1 MSAMKHFE
9 QQTYYELLE
18 VPVSASED
26 QILDAYARAMETYS
40 PDSIAVYT
48 LAEPEQLEALRE
60 RLTQAMEVLCALDQR
75 IEYDRKI
82 GLTRSPEELARLRAE
97 SLKRAA
103 EPTANPAA
111 ANGAGE
117 SPVPQAAAAPAEP
130 VAEVKPE
137 VQVQAAPA
145 AEEEVLLEAEV
156 VAEVEPA
163 AGPEPVAEAKPT
175 GQVPASE
182 PSATPPEPVAIAA
195 SAAQEAQA
203 PAAARN
209 EVASDA
215 VAPSEP
221 DAAPNTPAPAE
232 PPPAA
237 VPRMPMAAKP
247 ASRSLTPAP
256 VSGLKPAIHARPL
269 GPMARHGAAVPPPLP
284 PRNGARAPV
293 RPDAESA
300 RPASPPAAARP
311 NGQQLGEAPVLAEA
325 SAIAN
330 AESALALVS
339 AKARDSR
346 TRLKTV
352 VDIPSDAE
360 FNGEL
365 LRQVR
370 EGRNLSLQMLADRTR
385 ISSRHVENIEADRYD
400 ILPASVYL
408 RGMLMSIARELGL
421 DPLRVSRSYMGL
433 VASGEKKTR

>member
-9 QQTYYELLE
+9 QQSYYELLE
-18 VPVSASED
+18 VPVTASED

-48 LAEPEQLEALRE
+48 LAEPEQLEALRQQ
-60 RLTQAMEVLCALDQR
+60 LTQAMEVLCALEQR
-75 IEYDRKI
+75 LEYDRKI
-82 GLTRSPEELARLRAE
+82 GVKRSPEELARLRTE

-117 SPVPQAAAAPAEP
+117 SPVPEAAAPAEP

-137 VQVQAAPA
+137 LQAQPA

-156 VAEVEPA
+156 VTEVEPV

-175 GQVPASE
+175 GQAPASE
-182 PSATPPEPVAIAA
+182 PPAAMAPPEPVAIAA

-203 PAAARN
+203 PARN
-209 EVASDA
+209 EAASDA
-215 VAPSEP
+215 AAPSEP

-237 VPRMPMAAKP
+237 VPRVPLAAKP
-247 ASRSLTPAP
+247 GSRSLTPAP

-269 GPMARHGAAVPPPLP
+269 GSMARHGAAVPPPLP

-293 RPDAESA
+293 RPEAESA
-300 RPASPPAAARP
+300 ARPAPPAATRP

>member
-9 QQTYYELLE
+9 QQSYYELLE
-18 VPVSASED
+18 VPVTASED

-60 RLTQAMEVLCALDQR
+60 RLTQAMEVLCALEQR

-82 GLTRSPEELARLRAE
+82 GVTRSAEELFRLRTE
-97 SLKRAA
+97 SLKRVAEVKPEVQARPAA
-103 EPTANPAA
+103 EEEELPEAEVVSAEVVVA
-111 ANGAGE
+111 E
-117 SPVPQAAAAPAEP
+117 VEPVAAEP
-130 VAEVKPE
+130 VAEVKPT
-137 VQVQAAPA
+137 VQALASEPPA
-145 AEEEVLLEAEV
+145 ESPPE
-156 VAEVEPA
+156 
-163 AGPEPVAEAKPT
+163 PEPVAASSVQETQASNEAAPSKP
-175 GQVPASE
+175 A
-182 PSATPPEPVAIAA
+182 
-195 SAAQEAQA
+195 A
-203 PAAARN
+203 PA
-209 EVASDA
+209 V
-215 VAPSEP
+215 
-221 DAAPNTPAPAE
+221 NTPAPAE

-237 VPRMPMAAKP
+237 VPRMPLAAKP
-247 ASRSLTPAP
+247 GSRSLTPAP
-256 VSGLKPAIHARPL
+256 VSGFKPAIHARPMA
-269 GPMARHGAAVPPPLP
+269 PVARHGATAPPPLP
-284 PRNGARAPV
+284 PRNGARGTV
-293 RPDAESA
+293 RPDAES
-300 RPASPPAAARP
+300 RPAPPVAARP
-311 NGQQLGEAPVLAEA
+311 NGQQLGEAPVLAES

-365 LRQVR
+365 LRQIR

-433 VASGEKKTR
+433 VASGEKKNR

>member
-9 QQTYYELLE
+9 QQSYYELLE
-18 VPVSASED
+18 VPVTASED

-60 RLTQAMEVLCALDQR
+60 RLTQAMEVLCALEQR

-82 GLTRSPEELARLRAE
+82 GVTRSAEELARLRTE

-103 EPTANPAA
+103 ESTA
-111 ANGAGE
+111 G
-117 SPVPQAAAAPAEP
+117 SAPAEP
-130 VAEVKPE
+130 VAEVEPE
-137 VQVQAAPA
+137 VQAAPA
-145 AEEEVLLEAEV
+145 AAEEELPEAEV
-156 VAEVEPA
+156 VSGEVVVTEEVEPEA
-163 AGPEPVAEAKPT
+163 AGPVAEAQP
-175 GQVPASE
+175 GAQELASE
-182 PSATPPEPVAIAA
+182 PPAAVIPPEPVPVAA
-195 SAAQEAQA
+195 SATAEA
-203 PAAARN
+203 PASN
-209 EVASDA
+209 VE
-215 VAPSEP
+215 APSEP
-221 DAAPNTPAPAE
+221 AAEPAPPAPAE
-232 PPPAA
+232 PTPAA
-237 VPRMPMAAKP
+237 VPRVPLAAKP
-247 ASRSLTPAP
+247 GSRSLTPAP

-269 GPMARHGAAVPPPLP
+269 APMTRHGAPMPPPLP
-284 PRNGARAPV
+284 PRNGARAP
-293 RPDAESA
+293 
-300 RPASPPAAARP
+300 AARP

-330 AESALALVS
+330 AESALALAS

-408 RGMLMSIARELGL
+408 RGMLMSIARELDL
-421 DPLRVSRSYMGL
+421 DPLRVSKSYMGL
-433 VASGEKKTR
+433 VASGEKKNR